1 MGCRIVGC
9 GKALPRRAVTNDELS
24 TIVDTDDEW
33 IRTRTGIRTRH
44 VAVGESATDL
54 AASAGARALS
64 HAGIGA
70 DEIDLIVCMT
80 ITPDA
85 VIPSQACLVKAR
97 LGLSRAVA
105 FDLNAACTGCIYGI
119 EVASSML
126 EASAADAARASRR
139 AGRTTRNRMRRALVV
154 GVDVLS
160 RIVDWSDR
168 ATCVL
173 FGDGAGAVVLE
184 WDDDAPGIMA
194 SVLENTDDKD
204 LLLSCGNLH
213 VASGSPFSSPGGEK
227 PKPVDPYIRM
237 QGQRV
242 FKFASASMA
251 SAIEEVV
258 ARAGV
263 ALDDVSL
270 IVAHQANE
278 RIIRYAA
285 KKIGRPLDLFQV
297 SIAEVGN
304 TSASSVLMALCDAWL
319 AGRVAPGDKVVLVGF
334 GGGLC
339 AGAVLFEA

>member
-1 MGCRIVGC
+1 M
-9 GKALPRRAVTNDELS
+9 
-24 TIVDTDDEW
+24 
-33 IRTRTGIRTRH
+33 
-44 VAVGESATDL
+44 
-54 AASAGARALS
+54 
-64 HAGIGA
+64 
-70 DEIDLIVCMT
+70 
-80 ITPDA
+80 
-85 VIPSQACLVKAR
+85 
-97 LGLSRAVA
+97 
-105 FDLNAACTGCIYGI
+105 
-119 EVASSML
+119 
-126 EASAADAARASRR
+126 
-139 AGRTTRNRMRRALVV
+139 
-154 GVDVLS
+154 
-160 RIVDWSDR
+160 
-168 ATCVL
+168 
-173 FGDGAGAVVLE
+173 VLE

-213 VASGSPFSSPGGEK
+213 VASGSPFSGPGGEK

>member
-1 MGCRIVGC
+1 
-9 GKALPRRAVTNDELS
+9 
-24 TIVDTDDEW
+24 
-33 IRTRTGIRTRH
+33 
-44 VAVGESATDL
+44 
-54 AASAGARALS
+54 
-64 HAGIGA
+64 
-70 DEIDLIVCMT
+70 MT

-184 WDDDAPGIMA
+184 WDDDAPGVMA
-194 SVLENTDDKD
+194 SVLENTDDED

-213 VASGSPFSSPGGEK
+213 AASGSPFSGPGGEK

-263 ALDDVSL
+263 VLDDVSL